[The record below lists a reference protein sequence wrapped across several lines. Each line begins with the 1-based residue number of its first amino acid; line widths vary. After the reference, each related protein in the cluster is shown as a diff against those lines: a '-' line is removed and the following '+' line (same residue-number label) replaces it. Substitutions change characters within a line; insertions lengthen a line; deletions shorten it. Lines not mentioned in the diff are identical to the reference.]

1 MQLTNKNL
9 IAYSLLGFCL
19 AFMGLPLYI
28 YLPNYYADNFNISL
42 QNIALILFTTRL
54 FDTIQDPIFGFFSD
68 KYSYLKRKIIFYL
81 APFMGL
87 SFLLLFYPLNIINIH
102 LWLIIM
108 LIITFSLYSAV
119 YINYQSYA
127 VSFSDDYHT
136 KTKIIAYRE
145 IFFISGIIFA
155 ALIPAILFKIF
166 DEKTSFLIVGSFY
179 FILATIFAVIFYFFA
194 PHNNYKIKQTSN
206 FKKIFSNKILQK
218 FALVFLFNAFSA
230 AIPAILIMFFVEK
243 VLNAKDLIGIF
254 LLLYFSGLMIGTIL
268 WTKLSKALNNKSKT
282 WLISIFFTLII
293 FSFCY
298 FLGEGDILYY
308 SIICILSG
316 IAFGGDFALAF
327 SILTDIIQK
336 DKLENN
342 QTIIFGF
349 CNFMVKISLT
359 LSSSI
364 LIYFI
369 GFFENDTNL
378 QSGFISFSYAILPII
393 FRSLAGFILYKNF
406 TK

>member
-1 MQLTNKNL
+1 MPLNNKSL
-9 IAYSLLGFCL
+9 ISYSLLGFCL

-42 QNIALILFTTRL
+42 QDIALILLATRL
-54 FDTIQDPIFGFFSD
+54 IDTIQDPIFGFISD
-68 KYSYLKRKIIFYL
+68 KYYQFKRKIIFYL
-81 APFMGL
+81 SPFMGL
-87 SFLLLFYPLNIINIH
+87 SFLLLFYPLSIVNIH

-127 VSFSDDYHT
+127 VNFSNDYHT

-145 IFFISGIIFA
+145 IAFISGIIFA

-179 FILATIFAVIFYFFA
+179 CFLATIFAVIFYFFA
-194 PHNNYKIKQTSN
+194 PNNNFIIKTELN

-218 FALVFLFNAFSA
+218 FSLVFLFNAIAA
-230 AIPAILIMFFVEK
+230 AIPAVLIMFFVEK
-243 VLNAKDLIGIF
+243 ILNAKDLVGIF
-254 LLLYFSGLMIGTIL
+254 LLLYFCGLMIGTIL
-268 WTKLSKALNNKSKT
+268 WTKLSKIINDKSKT
-282 WLISIFFTLII
+282 WIISISLTLII
-293 FSFCY
+293 FVFCY

-308 SIICILSG
+308 AIICILSG
-316 IAFGGDFALAF
+316 IAFGGDFALSF

-349 CNFMVKISLT
+349 CNFMIKISLT

-369 GFFENDTNL
+369 GFFENDVNL
-378 QSGFISFSYAILPII
+378 QSEFISFSYAILPIF
-393 FRSLAGFILYKNF
+393 FRALAGLILYKNF
-406 TK
+406 IK